1 MRCVKTQFA
10 IVVLLPGLH
19 HPARL
24 SSAGHGLGSA
34 IHQDRTGGRA
44 HEARIRAFLFGIFV
58 ISISCSAAYCNGS
71 TLLKGFD
78 IFRAAGS
85 GPLVKS
91 FQHVEP
97 TPEGQI
103 EISFIPAVN
112 YPSVSAIEVIPE

>member
-1 MRCVKTQFA
+1 MEHWFGAPNGGMGGV
-10 IVVLLPGLH
+10 
-19 HPARL
+19 
-24 SSAGHGLGSA
+24 GSRVF
-34 IHQDRTGGRA
+34 D
-44 HEARIRAFLFGIFV
+44 V
-58 ISISCSAAYCNGS
+58 YCNGS
-71 TLLKGFD
+71 TLLRGFD

-85 GPLVKS
+85 GPLVES